1 MNNIF
6 KIASLIYFANSLS
19 NIASA
24 TETKVLDIVNKAIDA
39 SYYQG
44 HDVKSLA
51 SMQIIDKQGRVRT
64 RSITLLRKN
73 ISRENRTQKYYVYFR
88 GPADIKKTVF
98 MAWKNETHE
107 DDRWLY
113 LPALDLVKRIAASD
127 ERTSFVG
134 AHFFYEDVTGR
145 SIDEDIHE
153 LTETNDDYYV
163 IKSTAINPKLVEFS
177 YYINWVDK
185 LTFIPMKTEYYN
197 KNQILYRSYSV
208 KKVSLIEGKHTVVDS
223 MMENNMSGG
232 KTLLNYSEVKY
243 NSELPDGIF
252 TERYLRRPP
261 KQFLR

>member
-1 MNNIF
+1 MKNIF
-6 KIASLIYFANSLS
+6 KVVSLIYLANSLS
-19 NIASA
+19 NLAYA
-24 TETKVLDIVNKAIDA
+24 GETQVLDIVNKAIDA

-44 HDVKSLA
+44 QDVKLLA

-64 RSITLLRKN
+64 RSITMLRKN
-73 ISRENRTQKYYVYFR
+73 ISKENRTQKYYVYFR

-98 MAWKNETHE
+98 MAWKNENQE

-163 IKSTAINPKLVEFS
+163 IKSTPRNPKLVEFS

-185 LTFIPMKTEYYN
+185 QTFIPMKTKYFN
-197 KNQILYRSYSV
+197 KNQLLYRSYSV
-208 KKVSLIEGKHTVVDS
+208 QKVSVIQGNHTVIDS
-223 MMENNMSGG
+223 MMEDNLSGG
-232 KTLLNYSEVKY
+232 KTLLNYSVVKY
-243 NSELPDGIF
+243 NINLPEKIF
-252 TERYLRRPP
+252 SERYLRRPP
-261 KQFLR
+261 KEFLR